1 MRWIKVSEF
10 CKQEGVSHQG
20 VYAKLN
26 SYRYEQDL
34 KDHVRGYKGKRE
46 LDETAVEILR
56 PNKPTGTPKRSD
68 LDEIMERLT
77 VIEERTENISA
88 AMDEIRLRKRVAA
101 ILRKHKAARLRKD
114 GCAILRTCRSSIR
127 NSKTTFSRWEKAIPI
142 LGKGGFSYKIA
153 SYERRYLLS
162 EKPSQTAFRRDFQPL
177 GPRYFTLYFSR
188 SYRRKDDIL

>member
-56 PNKPTGTPKRSD
+56 PKKPTGAPKRSD
-68 LDEIMERLT
+68 LDEIKERLT
-77 VIEERTENISA
+77 VVEKAIENISS
-88 AMDEIRLRKRVAA
+88 AMDKIRDLSTR
-101 ILRKHKAARLRKD
+101 ISN
-114 GCAILRTCRSSIR
+114 IEQ
-127 NSKTTFSRWEKAIPI
+127 TFSVILLPTHDNTNNSTTDRQKEAI
-142 LGKGGFSYKIA
+142 
-153 SYERRYLLS
+153 
-162 EKPSQTAFRRDFQPL
+162 
-177 GPRYFTLYFSR
+177 
-188 SYRRKDDIL
+188 

>member
-56 PNKPTGTPKRSD
+56 PKKPTGTPKRSD

-88 AMDEIRLRKRVAA
+88 AMDEIRELADR
-101 ILRKHKAARLRKD
+101 I
-114 GCAILRTCRSSIR
+114 
-127 NSKTTFSRWEKAIPI
+127 SKIEQTFSVILLPTHDKTSNPTTDKKQEAI
-142 LGKGGFSYKIA
+142 
-153 SYERRYLLS
+153 
-162 EKPSQTAFRRDFQPL
+162 
-177 GPRYFTLYFSR
+177 
-188 SYRRKDDIL
+188 